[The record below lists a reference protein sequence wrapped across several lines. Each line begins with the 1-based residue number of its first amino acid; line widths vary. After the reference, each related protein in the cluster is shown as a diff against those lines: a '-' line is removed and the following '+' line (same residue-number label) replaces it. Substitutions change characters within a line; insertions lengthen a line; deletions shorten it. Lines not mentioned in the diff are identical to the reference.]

1 MGGIGSIG
9 KSVGK
14 ALGGAGKSVSHAVG
28 GIGHSVGKVGGSA
41 GKLIR
46 RGAHNKFIRGGFAWY
61 TGNVFT
67 GAYAYLRG
75 TQDAQNMYNVATGH
89 YQRQQARI
97 ERDMQRQ
104 QERYEKQQRDYAFRQ
119 RKAQIDEMRERI
131 GVGGSRYRTD
141 KQDRVAASSLW
152 GSGKSGETLG

>member
-1 MGGIGSIG
+1 MGWNPVHGAKKVG
-9 KSVGK
+9 KSVGH
-14 ALGGAGKSVSHAVG
+14 SVSHAFS
-28 GIGHSVGKVGGSA
+28 SVGHTA
-41 GKLIR
+41 GKIGSTGAR
-46 RGAHNKFIRGGFAWY
+46 FVKRGAHNKFIRFGVGWY

-104 QERYEKQQRDYAFRQ
+104 QERMEKQQRDYAFKQ
-119 RKAQIDEMRERI
+119 RKEQVDALRERI
-131 GVGGSRYRTD
+131 GVCGSRYRTD
-141 KQDRVAASSLW
+141 RQDRTTSSLW